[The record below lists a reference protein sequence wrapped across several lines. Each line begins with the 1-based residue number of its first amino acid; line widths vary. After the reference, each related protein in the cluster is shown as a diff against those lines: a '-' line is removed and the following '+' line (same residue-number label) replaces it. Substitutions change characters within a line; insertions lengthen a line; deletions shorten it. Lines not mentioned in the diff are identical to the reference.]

1 MKVVEV
7 DMKKTNF
14 TKVEKA
20 LEDGLIKITSQK
32 LLDEAGTKSPEK
44 AKEPVADLPPR
55 QVCQTIMQ
63 NIYKELKRL
72 HKEDELGY
80 KKMGFHRQNLKK
92 LIESPHLLTP
102 ADWSQIKQVQ
112 DRIEQ
117 YKKEL
122 AALLPVQTNEDL
134 IEQQRAKSPY
144 KRFNVNDKWLP
155 LH

>member
-1 MKVVEV
+1 
-7 DMKKTNF
+7 MKKTNF

-20 LEDGLIKITSQK
+20 LEDGLIKITTK
-32 LLDEAGTKSPEK
+32 RLLDEAGPKSSEK
-44 AKEPVADLPPR
+44 AKDPVADLPPKE
-55 QVCQTIMQ
+55 VCHAVMQ
-63 NIYKELKRL
+63 NIYKELKKM
-72 HKEDELGY
+72 HKEDEFAY

-92 LIESPHLLTP
+92 LIENPHLLTP
-102 ADWSQIKQVQ
+102 SDWNKIKQVQ

-122 AALLPVQTNEDL
+122 NLQLPFQSDDELVEK
-134 IEQQRAKSPY
+134 ERARSPN